1 MMSNNFD
8 NSLVTRGTGVRRQ
21 DTFVARVVEEGA
33 GEAQQRLPN
42 AEACGTHRS
51 GGTEADKGPQV
62 SVSRIRGRSGKQ

>member
-21 DTFVARVVEEGA
+21 DTFVARVVEGVV
-33 GEAQQRLPN
+33 EAQQRLPN

-51 GGTEADKGPQV
+51 GGTEADN
-62 SVSRIRGRSGKQ
+62 GRKSL

>member
-21 DTFVARVVEEGA
+21 DTFVARVVEGVVV
-33 GEAQQRLPN
+33 EAQQRLPN

-51 GGTEADKGPQV
+51 GGTEADNGRK
-62 SVSRIRGRSGKQ
+62 SV